1 MSASWWDKMTYQNIL
16 NISYLNLGIDDETFD
31 KICSLVD
38 FKHGWTPQG
47 VQDTYK
53 GDVIE
58 HEGCN
63 K

>member
-1 MSASWWDKMTYQNIL
+1 MTAQDTLNIL
-16 NISYLNLGIDDETFD
+16 YLNLGIDDETFD
-31 KICSLVD
+31 EIRSLVD
-38 FKHGWTPQG
+38 FKYGWTPQG

-53 GDVIE
+53 GVGIE

>member
-1 MSASWWDKMTYQNIL
+1 MTAQDTLNIL
-16 NISYLNLGIDDETFD
+16 YLNLGIDDETFD
-31 KICSLVD
+31 EIRSLVD

-53 GDVIE
+53 GVVIE